1 MGVGMGGSGL
11 RGRLGMRSSRGSGG
25 LGGAGVVVLGTG
37 TLAAWGLR
45 GSMGL
50 SMLHSFHCTTLQ
62 HTFLYT
68 RPRLCPHMQAG
79 TCMQVCTDIPTHTQ
93 SHLKTQI
100 ITLVKEMALKLQSK
114 ASTLV
119 VVLET
124 KHPEKREFSLS
135 LTVSTEI
142 M

>member
-1 MGVGMGGSGL
+1 MGGSRLG
-11 RGRLGMRSSRGSGG
+11 GRLGMRSSRGSGG
-25 LGGAGVVVLGTG
+25 LGGVGVVVLGAG
-37 TLAAWGLR
+37 ALAAWGLR

-79 TCMQVCTDIPTHTQ
+79 TCMQVCTTYPPTHTV
-93 SHLKTQI
+93 SLKDTNNN
-100 ITLVKEMALKLQSK
+100 TGERDGFETPVKSQHPCSSLGNK
-114 ASTLV
+114 A
-119 VVLET
+119 
-124 KHPEKREFSLS
+124 PREKEFSLS
-135 LTVSTEI
+135 LTLSPDI